1 MVLKLSLD
9 SAGGAVAGPLP
20 GQRNG
25 QQVYSLELDNDSFG
39 ALLEA
44 LKKSGIDPAQLK
56 SDPPAE
62 GQNSAPVTP
71 GGQNPATGAAAQAA
85 AAPKADP
92 WPAKPFAPLYRSA
105 TVTLTA
111 GVPASWS
118 LNPDYFASRETA
130 DWVAKK
136 YGTGEVV
143 ELPYGGDGGP
153 FQASEKEFHIKLANG
168 KTVNAGILAAYYD
181 RNPESQFPGVADKL
195 IKDVLKSVTS

>member
-9 SAGGAVAGPLP
+9 PAAGAAAASLP

-25 QQVYSLELDNDSFG
+25 QQVYSLELDKDSFS

-56 SDPPAE
+56 SDPPGE
-62 GQNSAPVTP
+62 GQNSAPGTP
-71 GGQNPATGAAAQAA
+71 SSQNPAAGAVPPAAAGASA
-85 AAPKADP
+85 ADP
-92 WPAKPFAPLYRSA
+92 VPSKPFAPLYRSA

-118 LNPDYFASRETA
+118 LNPNYFASRETA

-143 ELPYGGDGGP
+143 ELPFGGDGGP
-153 FQASEKEFHIKLANG
+153 FQASEKEFHIKLPNG
-168 KTVNAGILAAYYD
+168 RTVNAGILAAYYD
-181 RNPESQFPGVADKL
+181 RNPESRFPGVADRL
-195 IKDVLKSVTS
+195 IKDVLKSVT